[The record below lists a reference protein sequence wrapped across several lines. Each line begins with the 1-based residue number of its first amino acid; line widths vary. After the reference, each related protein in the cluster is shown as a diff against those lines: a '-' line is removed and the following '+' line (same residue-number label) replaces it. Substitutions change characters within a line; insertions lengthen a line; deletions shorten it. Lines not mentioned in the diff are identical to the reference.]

1 LAETDT
7 ACNDSKLENGRL
19 LPLAGQYRSAVV
31 LGRHDCQRLVKASG
45 NESMACKQTKDETFH
60 EAVVVLRI
68 DRIVAFVAKSGV
80 EPLGDG
86 FDLRLITKI
95 TV

>member
-1 LAETDT
+1 
-7 ACNDSKLENGRL
+7 
-19 LPLAGQYRSAVV
+19 LAGEYRSAVV

-45 NESMACKQTKDETFH
+45 NESMACKQTKDEIFH

-68 DRIVAFVAKSGV
+68 DRMVAFVTKLDV
-80 EPLGDG
+80 EPLDDG
-86 FDLRLITKI
+86 FDLRVITKI